1 MFYTLTANPAV
12 DMTVAGPTLVPD
24 ENVRANS
31 ASYTA
36 NGKGLDVSFALK
48 KFGVDSVA
56 LGFFGGFT
64 GKFIVEETM
73 NLGCLCRP
81 VWIDGVTRICAYI
94 NDGEHEYGVL
104 NPGAPLTPQYEE
116 ELYNI
121 LDTSTGM
128 DCLVVSANGVDASD
142 SAVCLHQV
150 YGNSHYNDGNQRAWD
165 LF

>member
-64 GKFIVEETM
+64 GKFIVEETY
-73 NLGCLCRP
+73 LR
-81 VWIDGVTRICAYI
+81 
-94 NDGEHEYGVL
+94 
-104 NPGAPLTPQYEE
+104 
-116 ELYNI
+116 
-121 LDTSTGM
+121 
-128 DCLVVSANGVDASD
+128 
-142 SAVCLHQV
+142 LHQRW
-150 YGNSHYNDGNQRAWD
+150 RARVRRPQSGCPAYPSV
-165 LF
+165 